1 MNIRPAT
8 TADVAA
14 MRRIEAQAPTAAHWS
29 ESEYERIFAGNPPR
43 LALVIHDDTVQGFL
57 IANQIG
63 PEWELENIAV
73 ASGARRRGLAS
84 ALLGHFLDMVKQRGS
99 ESVFLEVRASN
110 AAARALYAKY
120 GFAAT
125 GLRRNYYQY
134 PDEDAVLYRKVVGSP

>member
-1 MNIRPAT
+1 MHIRPAT
-8 TADVAA
+8 PADVPT
-14 MRRIEAQAPTAAHWS
+14 MRRIAAQAPTAAHWN
-29 ESEYERIFAGNPPR
+29 ESEYDRIFAGDPPR

-73 ASGARRRGLAS
+73 AAGARRRGLAS
-84 ALLGHFLDMVKQRGS
+84 ALLGHFLDVVKQPGG
-99 ESVFLEVRASN
+99 EGVFLEVRASN

-134 PDEDAVLYRKVVGSP
+134 PDEDAVLYRKVVGSR